1 MYNIKSTHLYLVLLT
16 VAAFAGCKTIEPQ
29 GKPDISPIPQAF
41 ADTVKRS
48 AAAVNWEHLFTDTNL
63 RTLIDTALAN
73 NYDLKAGL
81 QRITIAEANVKLA
94 KASFLPSLNAN
105 VSGGVDKFGKYTMN
119 GVGNYDTNLSP
130 NIDGRQRIPDPTADF
145 FMGFRSSWEIDVW
158 GKLSKRKQSAYMHY
172 LSSNMGQQ
180 WYRTQLVA
188 QVAAMYYELVALD
201 RQMKILKANI
211 KLQNKGLG
219 IVEAQ
224 LTGGRATSLA
234 VKQFKAQKL
243 STEGKQYEIRQAITR
258 TENEL
263 NSLLGRYPEKIT
275 RDSTAIMQ
283 LLPASVYAGI
293 PSEVLLRRPDI
304 REAEL
309 ELKAADADVQAA
321 RRALL
326 PSLSLDAYSGFNA
339 FKLPLLFSPGSLA
352 SGVLAGL
359 TAPIFNRGVLKNG
372 TRVATANQMTA
383 FYNYQQHIVQ
393 GFQEV
398 STQMTAIKNYN
409 AAYELKSDEVKELR
423 EALSTAND
431 LYLAGYAN
439 YLEVIVAQGSVLNAE
454 IEQVNL
460 KRQSYT
466 ALIHLFR
473 AMGGE
478 SN

>member
-1 MYNIKSTHLYLVLLT
+1 
-16 VAAFAGCKTIEPQ
+16 
-29 GKPDISPIPQAF
+29 
-41 ADTVKRS
+41 
-48 AAAVNWEHLFTDTNL
+48 
-63 RTLIDTALAN
+63 
-73 NYDLKAGL
+73 
-81 QRITIAEANVKLA
+81 
-94 KASFLPSLNAN
+94 
-105 VSGGVDKFGKYTMN
+105 
-119 GVGNYDTNLSP
+119 
-130 NIDGRQRIPDPTADF
+130 
-145 FMGFRSSWEIDVW
+145 
-158 GKLSKRKQSAYMHY
+158 
-172 LSSNMGQQ
+172 
-180 WYRTQLVA
+180 
-188 QVAAMYYELVALD
+188 
-201 RQMKILKANI
+201 MKILKANI

-372 TRVATANQMTA
+372 TQVATANQMTA